1 MKIRKPTMAFLIL
14 IVATAVFASVI
25 GMISYSNISS
35 LDKQRTEFRLE
46 KVQQMLD
53 ILEKDF
59 SAEYDRYLERIQSVS
74 ELMAFTLHDFVENGE
89 YTGPWTFDDGFV
101 VRVKNGVITLPE
113 DLSEIIDFVPEL
125 DPSLFASETS
135 NIYVDP
141 LNNVDLE
148 KAYFVY
154 TAKIAGPYYYVD
166 ITMQNEV
173 AEAVYG
179 TVRLLDTINDI
190 EKSFNCRVLLVWNPS
205 ESGEAAAGQGEEVSF
220 FVMPKEAESSAEFPS
235 GKTPAELGLSRSVFT
250 EKPESL
256 VYGGKTYLSNF
267 RYMTLL
273 GYQTTVILLN
283 NFTDYAFYA
292 VNTVT
297 LFVVL
302 LLIAAV
308 SLIMWIHWV
317 QVYIRD
323 NEISQAQISAYHPR
337 SIYKR
342 VGSVAVIG
350 GIGIFLLAIFYQTIT
365 NLNRES
371 IMNGEALKTVLSR
384 LEEKTNNASERQ
396 KDEEDW
402 MVYFAERVS
411 DMMELNP
418 GLRTKENLEVINDII
433 GIEYMM
439 LFDHNGKE
447 YASSD
452 PVIGYSLSKTDF
464 LKKFSDLLNGLNTL
478 IGDPIID
485 ENTQKTL
492 QLTGTSIYV
501 DDGNNF
507 YYDVLILANDVGNSW
522 QSGDERSVREFLENA
537 TPAGNLCIVIDK
549 ETNLVSYSSLPE
561 LRNTIIPGM
570 KYTEGVSESSDL
582 DTYVIRNTRYYGCFD
597 SNEKYVVYYLTE
609 ESYIRGGSLLFAAAA
624 GLGFAAVILL
634 VCRFLLHSYN
644 HKTYK
649 ATIKVRESSSIGD
662 IDKLVD
668 FFAKNDTEKDK
679 SLKEKW
685 QILIPDQ
692 KIRIFL
698 EVILVFFI
706 ILGTIVLLSDRIAG
720 FNLTE
725 NDITRSTI
733 NFILFGNWKRGFNL
747 LGLAGVLFIVLG
759 VVLFIFLKSV
769 SLQALCSILD
779 PKGETICRLTF
790 SLIQYAVVIGGI
802 YLMMGFLGFN
812 TTFQLTSVGIV
823 SLAISLG
830 SQDIVADI
838 LAGIFIIFE
847 GDFQVGDVVEIDG
860 FVGVVQEIGVR
871 STKVLGRGDHL
882 KIFNNKTVNNVLNK
896 SKMNTKLTVEIKLPV
911 STPLLKVEKLMEEN
925 MSAIGKRIPEIIRG
939 PYYKGVWNI
948 DDWGKLIINVD
959 CECSELNSR
968 AVTYKLNRELLVLLE
983 THGIEM

>member
-1 MKIRKPTMAFLIL
+1 MKIRKPTIAFLIL
-14 IVATAVFASVI
+14 IAAASVFAVVV
-25 GMISYSNISS
+25 GMISYNNISN
-35 LDKQRTEFRLE
+35 LDKQRTEFKIE
-46 KVQQMLD
+46 KVQQMLY

-59 SAEYDRYLERIQSVS
+59 STEYNRYLERIQSVS
-74 ELMAFTLHDFVENGE
+74 ELMAFMLHDFVENGE
-89 YTGPWTFDDGFV
+89 YTGQWTFEDGFV
-101 VRVKNGVITLPE
+101 VRVKNGEITLPE
-113 DLSEIIDFVPEL
+113 SLPENLDFVPEL
-125 DPSLFASETS
+125 DSSLFTAEIS
-135 NIYVDP
+135 NTYVNP
-141 LNNVDLE
+141 SNNENLE

-154 TAKIAGPYYYVD
+154 TAKIAPSYYYVD
-166 ITMQNEV
+166 ITMLNEV
-173 AEAVYG
+173 SDAVYG
-179 TVRLLDTINDI
+179 TVRLLDTIDDI
-190 EKSFNCRVLLVWNPS
+190 EKSFNCRLLLVWNPS
-205 ESGEAAAGQGEEVSF
+205 DSGGSAAGQKEEATF
-220 FVMPKEAESSAEFPS
+220 FVTPKEGESSEDFPY
-235 GKTPAELGLSRSVFT
+235 GKTPADLGLSRSVFT
-250 EKPESL
+250 EKPESV
-256 VYGGKTYLSNF
+256 VYDGKTYLSNF
-267 RYMTLL
+267 RYMTLM
-273 GYQTTVILLN
+273 GYQTTVVILS

-292 VNTVT
+292 VNTAA

-323 NEISQAQISAYHPR
+323 NEISQSQMSSYHPI
-337 SIYKR
+337 SVYKR

-371 IMNGEALKTVLSR
+371 IMNGEALKTVLDR
-384 LEEKTNNASERQ
+384 LEENTNNASARQ

-402 MVYFAERVS
+402 TVYFAERVANV
-411 DMMELNP
+411 MELNP
-418 GLRTKENLEVINDII
+418 DLRTKENLEIINDII
-433 GIEYMM
+433 GAEYMM
-439 LFDHNGKE
+439 LFDHNGRE

-452 PVIGYSLSKTDF
+452 AVIGYSLSKTDF
-464 LKKFSDLLNGLNTL
+464 LQKFSDLLNGLNTF
-478 IGDPIID
+478 IGDPIVD
-485 ENTQKTL
+485 ENTQKIL

-537 TPAGNLCIVIDK
+537 TPVGNLCIVIDK
-549 ETNLVSYSSLPE
+549 ETNVVSYSSSPE

-582 DTYVIRNTRYYGCFD
+582 DTYVIRNARFYGCFD
-597 SNEKYVVYYLTE
+597 SNEKYIVYYLTE

-624 GLGFAAVILL
+624 GLGFAVIILL

-644 HKTYK
+644 HETFK
-649 ATIKVRESSSIGD
+649 ATVKVRESSYVTE

-668 FFAKNDTEKDK
+668 FFVKNDPDNDK
-679 SLKEKW
+679 SLKERW
-685 QILIPDQ
+685 RLLIPDQ

-698 EVILVFFI
+698 EVILVLCI
-706 ILGTIVLLSDRIAG
+706 IWGTFLLLSDRIDA

-725 NDITRSTI
+725 NDLTRSTI

-759 VVLFIFLKSV
+759 FVLFVFLKSV
-769 SLQALCSILD
+769 LLQALCSILD

-847 GDFQVGDVVEIDG
+847 GDFQVGDVVDIDG

-871 STKVLGRGDHL
+871 STKVLGLGDDL
-882 KIFNNKTVNNVLNK
+882 KIFNNKTVKNVVNK
-896 SKMNTKLTVEIKLPV
+896 SKMNTWLTLDFKVPAGI
-911 STPLLKVEKLMEEN
+911 PLLELEKLIEEN
-925 MSAIGKRIPEIIRG
+925 MTEIGKRIPEIING
-939 PYYKGVWNI
+939 PYYRGVWGL
-948 DDWGKLIINVD
+948 DDWGKMIIHVS
-959 CECSELNSR
+959 CECTELNSR
-968 AVTYKLNRELLVLLE
+968 VVRRRLNRELIVLVE
-983 THGIEM
+983 SHGYNL